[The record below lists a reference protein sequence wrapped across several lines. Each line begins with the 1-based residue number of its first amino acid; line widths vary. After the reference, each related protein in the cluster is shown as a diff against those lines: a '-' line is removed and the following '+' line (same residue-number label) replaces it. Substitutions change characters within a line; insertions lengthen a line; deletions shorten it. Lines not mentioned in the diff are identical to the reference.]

1 MHEDEE
7 HKEPPLPPP
16 AASAVTA
23 RSADFSK
30 DATSF
35 SAVNIENLLEILG
48 CRLGFPDPP
57 KSRNLHPEICHLPF
71 LFFFLEAREA
81 SGEWRGAGQRESH
94 GQELRRDRI

>member
-7 HKEPPLPPP
+7 HKEPPLPP

-23 RSADFSK
+23 ESADFST

-35 SAVNIENLLEILG
+35 SANIENLLEILG

-71 LFFFLEAREA
+71 LEAREA

>member
-7 HKEPPLPPP
+7 HKEPPLPP

-23 RSADFSK
+23 RSADFS
-30 DATSF
+30 TSF
-35 SAVNIENLLEILG
+35 SANIENLLEILG

-71 LFFFLEAREA
+71 LEAREA
-81 SGEWRGAGQRESH
+81 SGEWRGAGQSH

>member
-7 HKEPPLPPP
+7 HKEPPLQPP

-23 RSADFSK
+23 RSADFSTT

-35 SAVNIENLLEILG
+35 SANIENLLEILG

-57 KSRNLHPEICHLPF
+57 KSRNLHSRF
-71 LFFFLEAREA
+71 ATSRFWFFFLEAREA

>member
-7 HKEPPLPPP
+7 HKEPPLQPP

-23 RSADFSK
+23 RSADFS
-30 DATSF
+30 TSF
-35 SAVNIENLLEILG
+35 SANIENLLEILG

-71 LFFFLEAREA
+71 LLLFLEAREA